1 MTKKG
6 ENMGRAYEVRKA
18 SIQKTGAA
26 KAKLYSNYAKEIYL
40 AAKKGVPEIE
50 SNVLLK
56 RIVDK
61 AKKEQVPGDI
71 IHRAIEKAK
80 GAGGEDYETIVY
92 EGFGPGAST
101 LIIKTLT
108 DNVNRTVGFVR
119 AAFNKVHK
127 SLGVTNSVSYNYD
140 YLAIVSIK
148 SEEEEKVFNALLEE
162 GIELVDFENE
172 DGELVITVSPSDHN
186 KVKDCLEKIIPDV
199 TYELDEEGMY
209 PKDKVT
215 LEGEDLE
222 TFQKLYKMLDEIE
235 DVTEIYHNVELNDN
249 N

>member
-1 MTKKG
+1 MLRLDLQ
-6 ENMGRAYEVRKA
+6 MFGRAYEVRKA

-26 KAKLYSNYAKEIYL
+26 KAKLYSTYAKEIYL
-40 AAKKGVPEIE
+40 AAKKGTEIE

-71 IHRAIEKAK
+71 IHRAIDKARNS
-80 GAGGEDYETIVY
+80 GGEDYETMIY
-92 EGFGPGAST
+92 EGFGPSTST

-140 YLAIVSIK
+140 YLAIISFK
-148 SEEEEKVFNALLEE
+148 SDLEEEVFD
-162 GIELVDFENE
+162 ILVDAGIDLIDFEKDNDE
-172 DGELVITVSPSDHN
+172 IVITVKPALHN
-186 KVKDCLEKIIPDV
+186 KVKDVLEQKFPDIS
-199 TYELDEEGMY
+199 YELDEEGMY
-209 PKDKVT
+209 PKEKVK
-215 LEGEDLE
+215 LEKEDLE

-235 DVTEIYHNVELNDN
+235 DVTEIYHNVDLEEE
-249 N
+249 